1 MKKIKQLLTG
11 LSLVLAFAVLV
22 KANFYVYQLSETG
35 GPRMGPW
42 FVFVGTVTSP
52 QGGSIA
58 LAPGGQSILIDNRT
72 WWPTYPTTIT
82 NSPPP
87 GGGGGMC
94 DPSPC
99 KEEF

>member
-11 LSLVLAFAVLV
+11 LSLVLAFTVLVV

-58 LAPGGQSILIDNRT
+58 LAPGGQSILIENRT
-72 WWPTYPTTIT
+72 WWPTYPTTIS
-82 NSPPP
+82 NSPP
-87 GGGGGMC
+87 GGGGMC